1 MKKGTRT
8 QEQVERD
15 IRTAGSGFLAFKLSD
30 MLLRIGEL
38 ENKTGKNVLIN
49 DFYHNQEGYSDSDP
63 SGTRMRVY
71 AARRII
77 SAGQTIYALQKIANS
92 KATAEAIERAKE
104 TLHRIETGE
113 LPLPMLE

>member
-1 MKKGTRT
+1 MKKEMRT
-8 QEQVERD
+8 QEQVDRD

-38 ENKTGKNVLIN
+38 ENKTSKDALIN

-63 SGTRMRVY
+63 SGTRWRVN

-77 SAGQTIYALQKIANS
+77 SAGQTIYALEKVANS
-92 KATAEAIERAKE
+92 NASSEAVERAKE
-104 TLHRIETGE
+104 TLHRIEIGE
-113 LPLPMLE
+113 LQLPSLE